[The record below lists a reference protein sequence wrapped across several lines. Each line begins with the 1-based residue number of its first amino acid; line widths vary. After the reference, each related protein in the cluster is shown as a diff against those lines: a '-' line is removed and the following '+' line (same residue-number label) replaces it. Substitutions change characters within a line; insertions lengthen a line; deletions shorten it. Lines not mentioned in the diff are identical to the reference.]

1 MKKVLHKSKVTRG
14 GAAKAIAVRHRQ
26 SPAASAGGSAPV
38 AKETLSDIMGIR
50 VAPTFKTWVFAEMDK
65 MGVPERARAE
75 FLRGCLVYAIK
86 SSRRPSDPKWTAF
99 TDAAEGAAVTHL
111 GAKLALEG
119 PRDIAA
125 LGFWPAA

>member
-1 MKKVLHKSKVTRG
+1 MKKVLHKSGVTRG
-14 GAAKAIAVRHRQ
+14 RAGKATVAYRRQ
-26 SPAASAGGSAPV
+26 STAAPV
-38 AKETLSDIMGIR
+38 GVVAPVPKETLSDIMGIR
-50 VAPTFKTWVFAEMDK
+50 VAPTFKSWIFEEMDK

-86 SSRRPSDPKWTAF
+86 ASRRPSDPKWTAF
-99 TDAAEGAAVTHL
+99 VEAAEGAAVTNL